1 MGWAC
6 VCRVRP
12 SSYGCLEMLS
22 VRIVVRMELWVGVGQ
37 VSVAWFAFGDLGT
50 CKFVDVKNFWAV
62 DFAVH
67 GFRCDF

>member
-22 VRIVVRMELWVGVGQ
+22 FRIVVRLELGWGQ
-37 VSVAWFAFGDLGT
+37 VCVAYFFFGDLGT
-50 CKFVDVKNFWAV
+50 CKFVDVRNCWAV
-62 DFAVH
+62 DLAVH